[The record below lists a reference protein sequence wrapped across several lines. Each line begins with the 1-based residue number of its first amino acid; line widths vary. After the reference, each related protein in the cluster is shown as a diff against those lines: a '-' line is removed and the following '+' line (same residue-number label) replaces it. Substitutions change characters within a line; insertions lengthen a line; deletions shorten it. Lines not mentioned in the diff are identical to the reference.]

1 MGGLCYLV
9 LGIFGATL
17 VSLFSAFP
25 KELIAALAGLALFAA
40 IAGALAG
47 AMAVP
52 TDREAALVTFLTTA
66 SGMSLFGLSAA
77 FWGLIFGMAT
87 HLILNARRSVS
98 RSESTAEALQPVDQ

>member
-1 MGGLCYLV
+1 MLFRS

-40 IAGALAG
+40 IDGALAG

-52 TDREAALVTFLTTA
+52 SDREAALVTFLTTA
-66 SGMSLFGLSAA
+66 SGMSLLGLSAA
-77 FWGLIFGMAT
+77 FWGLIFGMVT
-87 HLILNARRSVS
+87 HVLLNARRPAP
-98 RSESTAEALQPVDQ
+98 RSKSAATEALQPVDQ